1 MDFLS
6 HLLPLSGVVIIALIV
21 LYNHRRR
28 SINTDTNTNKGNFA
42 PEPSGAWPI
51 IGHLHLLGE
60 KIPISRILGAMADKL
75 GPVFTLRLGVHRA
88 VVVSSRE
95 AVKDCFTTND
105 RVLAKRPS
113 STAGI
118 YLGYN
123 HAGFGFAHGPYWR
136 EVRKLVLAEVLTPRR
151 LDSLRPVREAE
162 LAASLGEL
170 HELVRGSD
178 DDQEREVAIS
188 ERLERLTLD
197 TIMMMLAGKRCA
209 ERGGGDA
216 AAEEEAKSLRHIIKQ
231 FMYISGQFVVSD
243 SIPFP
248 PLRWLDLQGHIKSM
262 KRIADEL
269 SEICEGWIGEHV
281 ERRRIDDGGLG
292 IERDFIDV
300 MLSAIDDKF
309 MRFGHTRET
318 IIKAT
323 LLNLILAGSDT
334 TSTHMTWILSL
345 LLNNTRA
352 MQQTQAEIDDKV
364 GKDRWVQESD
374 IKNLVYLQAVVKEAL
389 RLFPPG
395 PLAVPH
401 EAMEDCRVAGYHVAR
416 GTRILVNVWKLHR
429 DPRVWEEPDE
439 FVPERFLTRHAD
451 VDFTGH
457 HHEFIP
463 FGSGRRSCP
472 GITFATQVTHLT
484 MARLI
489 QGFEFRTPLD
499 EPVDM
504 TEGLGITLP
513 KATPLR
519 VLVAPRLAPFMYQK

>member
-1 MDFLS
+1 
-6 HLLPLSGVVIIALIV
+6 
-21 LYNHRRR
+21 
-28 SINTDTNTNKGNFA
+28 
-42 PEPSGAWPI
+42 
-51 IGHLHLLGE
+51 
-60 KIPISRILGAMADKL
+60 MADKF
-75 GPVFTLRLGVHRA
+75 GPVFALRLGVHRA
-88 VVVSSRE
+88 VVISSCE

-123 HAGFGFAHGPYWR
+123 DAGFGFAHGPYWR
-136 EVRKLVLAEVLTPRR
+136 EIRKLVLMEVLSARR
-151 LDSLRPVREAE
+151 LDTLKLVRDAE
-162 LAASLGEL
+162 VASSFREL
-170 HELVRGSD
+170 YELVRAQKSPGEEVVISD
-178 DDQEREVAIS
+178 WFEQ
-188 ERLERLTLD
+188 LTLN
-197 TIMMMLAGKRCA
+197 TIMMMIGGKKYTEGDGNDA
-209 ERGGGDA
+209 ES
-216 AAEEEAKSLRHIIKQ
+216 AEARSFRNIVKQ

-269 SEICEGWIGEHV
+269 SSVSEGWIDEHV
-281 ERRRIDDGGLG
+281 ERRRIDG
-292 IERDFIDV
+292 IGNDKDFIDV
-300 MLSAIDDKF
+300 MLTAVDDKF
-309 MRFGHTRET
+309 TRFGHTRDI

-323 LLNLILAGSDT
+323 ILNLILAGSDT
-334 TSTHMTWILSL
+334 TSTHLTWLLSV
-345 LLNNTRA
+345 LLNNTRV
-352 MQQTQAEIDDKV
+352 MRQAQVEIDEKV
-364 GKDRWVQESD
+364 GKERWVQESD
-374 IKNLVYLQAVVKEAL
+374 IKNLVYLQAIVKETL

-401 EAMEDCRVAGYHVAR
+401 EAMEDCRVSGYHVPK

-429 DPRVWEEPDE
+429 DPRVWQEPDE
-439 FVPERFLTRHAD
+439 FVPERFLTKHAE

-472 GITFATQVTHLT
+472 GITFAMQVTHLT
-484 MARLI
+484 LARLV
-489 QGFEFRTPLD
+489 QGFEFRTPSD
-499 EPVDM
+499 EPIDM

-519 VLVAPRLAPFMYQK
+519 VLVAPRLSSSMYQS